1 MATSGE
7 HRTDESKSY
16 AEERLEEHLH
26 ESGLTL
32 LEVVWWHDRARFVHK
47 MRVFVKERSG
57 PFTQGFPEEWMEDL
71 GTNLQ
76 INALAHQFARTVD
89 SGDRKS

>member
-26 ESGLTL
+26 ECGLTL
-32 LEVVWWHDRARFVHK
+32 LEVVWWHDRARSVHN
-47 MRVFVKERSG
+47 MRVFVKERSR
-57 PFTQGFPEEWMEDL
+57 PFTQVFSEEWIEEL

-76 INALAHQFARTVD
+76 IDARAQEFARTIAA
-89 SGDRKS
+89 GDRKS